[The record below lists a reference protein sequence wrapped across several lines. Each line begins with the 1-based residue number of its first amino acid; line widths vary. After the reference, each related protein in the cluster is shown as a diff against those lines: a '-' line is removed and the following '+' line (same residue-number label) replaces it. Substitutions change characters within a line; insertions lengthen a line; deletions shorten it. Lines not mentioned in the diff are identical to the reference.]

1 MSSRDQLPS
10 DEKPPLFSRWWMWY
24 VLVVAWLVGVDWI
37 VSMVYPFIFL
47 S

>member
-24 VLVVAWLVGVDWI
+24 VLVVAWLVVLIGLFRW
-37 VSMVYPFIFL
+37 FTL
-47 S
+47 SFS